1 MKANQKRLLLLCATI
16 GVTLFVAF
24 APGTAAAGS
33 PNDTQY
39 DNPSSSEPTNVNG
52 GGAAGGTEGSQSGAA
67 GVTKTSGTLPFTG
80 QDLVLV
86 VGFGGLLILAG
97 LGLRVVARG
106 RRDS

>member
-1 MKANQKRLLLLCATI
+1 
-16 GVTLFVAF
+16 
-24 APGTAAAGS
+24 
-33 PNDTQY
+33 
-39 DNPSSSEPTNVNG
+39 
-52 GGAAGGTEGSQSGAA
+52 
-67 GVTKTSGTLPFTG
+67 VTKTSGTLPFTG